1 MDMSHGIC
9 ETNNGSR
16 AFELTLA
23 ALVDGLRIKN
33 PPLNAKCFR
42 ALASMGRNA
51 LEHIRTVESDPATKP
66 QHRQRLS
73 ALINCI
79 EQTNAIDL
87 PGFETVTAA
96 LIEAIQVYSP
106 TLNRKALTAIRTF
119 PSQIAEKLVK
129 HALLHQKQFGS
140 CTRLLLAV
148 EQLGLPPGGSAR
160 MYLLNL
166 AGHPNLQIRSLAAK
180 ILVQN
185 IPATQALQTS

>member
-1 MDMSHGIC
+1 MSHA
-9 ETNNGSR
+9 TSR
-16 AFELTLA
+16 APNRPRAIELTCD

-33 PPLNAKCFR
+33 PQLNAKCFR

-106 TLNRKALTAIRTF
+106 TLNRKALTAIVR
-119 PSQIAEKLVK
+119 S
-129 HALLHQKQFGS
+129 
-140 CTRLLLAV
+140 RLK
-148 EQLGLPPGGSAR
+148 
-160 MYLLNL
+160 
-166 AGHPNLQIRSLAAK
+166 SLK
-180 ILVQN
+180 N
-185 IPATQALQTS
+185 